1 MRGLPVERTKDMS
14 RIALTLGLAFA
25 VLSVLLPLWDLSQG
39 DGYTPQWGY
48 LTGGAFVVVW
58 GMCLRGSPRPRL
70 GRWIVAAGLGWV
82 MAVLVFSAIDAAR
95 RGEFSFYMSL
105 PSLTGGV
112 GVALIGGCMAR
123 RDDRQGRSP
132 RLP

>member
-1 MRGLPVERTKDMS
+1 MS
-14 RIALTLGLAFA
+14 RFALTCGLVFVAGG
-25 VLSVLLPLWDLSQG
+25 LLFPLWGLIQG
-39 DGYTPQWGY
+39 DGYTPLWGF
-48 LTGGAFVVVW
+48 LTVGAFVVVW

-82 MAVLVFSAIDAAR
+82 LAVLVFSAIDAAG
-95 RGEFSFYMSL
+95 RGEFIFYMSL

-123 RDDRQGRSP
+123 RDDQQGRSP